1 MFGGK
6 NYLLYYSVLF
16 DMANHHKIKVID
28 KKLGRQKAVGQAYTD
43 ARVIEVDPRQR
54 SKSYLDTLIHEML
67 HVYNPDWSESK
78 VTKTANEMTD
88 IIWSKNYR
96 RIKR

>member
-67 HVYNPDWSESK
+67 HVYNPEWSESK

>member
-1 MFGGK
+1 
-6 NYLLYYSVLF
+6 
-16 DMANHHKIKVID
+16 MADNQKIKVID

-43 ARVIEVDPRQR
+43 ARIIEVDPRQR
-54 SKSYLDTLIHEML
+54 SKNYLDTLIHEML
-67 HVYNPDWSESK
+67 HVYNPEWSETK

-88 IIWSKNYR
+88 IIWQKNYR

>member
-1 MFGGK
+1 MGAK
-6 NYLLYYSVLF
+6 SSYYIIVYLF
-16 DMANHHKIKVID
+16 NMANNHKIKVID

>member
-1 MFGGK
+1 MGK
-6 NYLLYYSVLF
+6 QYKKN
-16 DMANHHKIKVID
+16 IKVIERP
-28 KKLGRQKAVGQAYTD
+28 LGREKALGLAWVGENK
-43 ARVIEVDPRQR
+43 IEIDGRLK
-54 SKSYLDTLIHEML
+54 SKQYLNTLIHEML

>member
-1 MFGGK
+1 
-6 NYLLYYSVLF
+6 
-16 DMANHHKIKVID
+16 MANDNKIKVID

-43 ARVIEVDPRQR
+43 SRIIEVDPRQR
-54 SKSYLDTLIHEML
+54 SKNYLDTLIHEML
-67 HVYNPDWSESK
+67 HVYNPEWSENK

-88 IIWSKNYR
+88 IIWQKNYR

>member
-43 ARVIEVDPRQR
+43 ARVIEVDPRQK
-54 SKSYLDTLIHEML
+54 SKNYLDTLIHEML
-67 HVYNPDWSESK
+67 HVYNPEWSETK

>member
-1 MFGGK
+1 
-6 NYLLYYSVLF
+6 
-16 DMANHHKIKVID
+16 MANSHKIKVID

-54 SKSYLDTLIHEML
+54 SKNYLDTLIHEML
-67 HVYNPDWSESK
+67 HVYNPDWSENK

-88 IIWSKNYR
+88 IIWQKNYR

>member
-67 HVYNPDWSESK
+67 HVYNPEWSESK

-88 IIWSKNYR
+88 IIWQKNYR

>member
-6 NYLLYYSVLF
+6 NYLLYYSVF
-16 DMANHHKIKVID
+16 IDMANHHKIKVID

-78 VTKTANEMTD
+78 VTKTANEMTN